1 MRTTLDF
8 SPLSRSS
15 VGFDHVF
22 DLLDAASRLA
32 PTDNWPPY
40 DILRVGDNQYRI
52 IMSVAGFAP
61 DEITVTHEPQL
72 VVIRGEKAGEDEA
85 EYIYRGIAG
94 RNFDRRFQLADHVT
108 VTGANL
114 ANGLLAIDL
123 VRELPEQMKPRRI
136 EIHQAGALPPI
147 EDQEHRKGSRHAA

>member
-52 IMSVAGFAP
+52 VMSVAGFAP
-61 DEITVTHEPQL
+61 EEITVTHEPHLL
-72 VVIRGEKAGEDEA
+72 VVRGEKPGEDKA
-85 EYIYRGIAG
+85 EYLYRGIAG

-114 ANGLLAIDL
+114 ANGLLAVDL
-123 VRELPEQMKPRRI
+123 VRELPEQMKPHRI
-136 EIHQAGALPPI
+136 EIHQADTLPPI
-147 EDQEHRKGSRHAA
+147 EDRERAEGGKHAA

>member
-52 IMSVAGFAP
+52 TMSVAGFAP

-72 VVIRGEKAGEDEA
+72 LVVRGEKAGEDNA

-94 RNFDRRFQLADHVT
+94 RNFDRRFQLADYVKVT
-108 VTGANL
+108 SANL

-136 EIHQAGALPPI
+136 EIEQAKALPPL
-147 EDQEHRKGSRHAA
+147 EGREQTGGKQAA

>member
-52 IMSVAGFAP
+52 IVSVAGFAP

-72 VVIRGEKAGEDEA
+72 LVVRGEKAGEDKA

-136 EIHQAGALPPI
+136 EIEQAKALPPI
-147 EDQEHRKGSRHAA
+147 EDHERAEGGKQAA

>member
-15 VGFDHVF
+15 VGFDHIF

-32 PTDNWPPY
+32 PNDNWPPY

-52 IMSVAGFAP
+52 TMSVAGFAP

-72 VVIRGEKAGEDEA
+72 LVVRGEKAGEDNA

-94 RNFDRRFQLADHVT
+94 RNFDRRFQLADYVT

-136 EIHQAGALPPI
+136 EIEQVKALPPL
-147 EDQEHRKGSRHAA
+147 EDRERTEGGKQAA

>member
-52 IMSVAGFAP
+52 TMSVAGFAP
-61 DEITVTHEPQL
+61 DEITVTHEPHLL
-72 VVIRGEKAGEDEA
+72 VVRGEKAGEDKA

-94 RNFDRRFQLADHVT
+94 RNFDRRFQLADYVT
-108 VTGANL
+108 VTGAKL

-136 EIHQAGALPPI
+136 EIQQVKALPQI
-147 EDQEHRKGSRHAA
+147 EDHERAEGGKQAA

>member
-52 IMSVAGFAP
+52 TMSVAGFAP

-72 VVIRGEKAGEDEA
+72 LVVRGEKAGEDNA
-85 EYIYRGIAG
+85 DYIYRGIAG
-94 RNFDRRFQLADHVT
+94 RNFDRRFQLADYVKVT
-108 VTGANL
+108 SANL

-136 EIHQAGALPPI
+136 EIEQAKALPPL
-147 EDQEHRKGSRHAA
+147 EGREQTGGGKQAA